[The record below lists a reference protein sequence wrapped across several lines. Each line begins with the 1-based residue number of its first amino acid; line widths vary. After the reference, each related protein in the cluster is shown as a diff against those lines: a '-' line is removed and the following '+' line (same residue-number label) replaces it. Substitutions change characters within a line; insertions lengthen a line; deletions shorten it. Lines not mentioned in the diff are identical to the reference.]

1 MAPAGESLE
10 TTDATMRALVSL
22 SAGPDQPA
30 RAWKARTQPMARN
43 PACTAPLAR
52 ACPSLRS
59 MPTAESTAKPT
70 PLSPPAAAATSS
82 SCQPMADGRATRSL
96 TKRWIRRLMQHG
108 IEEDGNQASVERAI
122 RLREQTL
129 TRPTHGEGR
138 TVRSIGGERVVHV
151 RDGYDAR
158 THGNG
163 VADEPIG
170 IAAAIM
176 TLVMVAD
183 DESAVGEELERRH
196 DLGAG
201 ERVASHDAPLV
212 VREWSG
218 LAQDALGHRDLAEIM
233 EKPCV
238 SDGHRLAAPAAR
250 GEGEAARES
259 SHAIRVSSRVLVLGL
274 ERVGEAEQALEDRAL
289 QPTVRL
295 LEVDRVGE
303 RLLIGSPELV
313 VGAGDLRLARPRHL
327 IQVAQVAGVGQR
339 LRQRY
344 VGRHD
349 RVSGTR
355 ASTRARS
362 ARGENGLVR
371 YSSAPA
377 SRPRMRSASW
387 VAAVSI
393 TMGVCAKAS
402 SRRSWRQTSR
412 PVSFGICTSR
422 RIRSGL
428 SRRAT
433 RSASAPS
440 EASTTRTSASS
451 RVKRTRSRMGGS
463 SSTMRIVVMPT
474 LIAKDMPERIDLQ
487 NNQMRGTPGSRCLAS
502 EAIGAASCPAER
514 AGASGYDSCDSTRR
528 RVRARARA
536 SRARLKSISSV
547 SPSGLLPWSRIS
559 ARWRA
564 RSALAR
570 SISSGRSAFSARTI
584 TRSAV
589 TSANPPATARWCS
602 SWPVR

>member
-1 MAPAGESLE
+1 
-10 TTDATMRALVSL
+10 MRALVSL

-129 TRPTHGEGR
+129 TRPTHGECR
-138 TVRSIGGERVVHV
+138 TVRSIGGERV
-151 RDGYDAR
+151 
-158 THGNG
+158 
-163 VADEPIG
+163 
-170 IAAAIM
+170 
-176 TLVMVAD
+176 
-183 DESAVGEELERRH
+183 VGEELERRH

-218 LAQDALGHRDLAEIM
+218 LAQDALGHCDLAEIM
-233 EKPCV
+233 EKSCV
-238 SDGHRLAAPAAR
+238 SDSRRLAAPAAR
-250 GEGEAARES
+250 SEGEAAREGG
-259 SHAIRVSSRVLVLGL
+259 HAIGVSSRVLVLGL

-289 QPTVRL
+289 QPAVRL

-303 RLLIGSPELV
+303 RLLIGRPELV

-327 IQVAQVAGVGQR
+327 VEVAQVACVGQR

-377 SRPRMRSASW
+377 SRPRTRSASW

-393 TMGVCAKAS
+393 TMGVRAKAS
-402 SRRSWRQTSR
+402 SRRSWRQTSS

-422 RIRSGL
+422 RIRSGF

-474 LIAKDMPERIDLQ
+474 LTCEGHARKNRL
-487 NNQMRGTPGSRCLAS
+487 
-502 EAIGAASCPAER
+502 AER
-514 AGASGYDSCDSTRR
+514 SD
-528 RVRARARA
+528 AR
-536 SRARLKSISSV
+536 RARLV
-547 SPSGLLPWSRIS
+547 VPRERGDR
-559 ARWRA
+559 
-564 RSALAR
+564 
-570 SISSGRSAFSARTI
+570 GG
-584 TRSAV
+584 
-589 TSANPPATARWCS
+589 
-602 SWPVR
+602 